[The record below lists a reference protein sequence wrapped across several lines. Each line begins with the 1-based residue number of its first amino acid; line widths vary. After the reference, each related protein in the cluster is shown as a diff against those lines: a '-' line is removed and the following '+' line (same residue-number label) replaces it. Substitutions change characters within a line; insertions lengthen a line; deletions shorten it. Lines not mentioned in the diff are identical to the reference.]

1 MLYCKVLP
9 IKSSILHPITIITS
23 RSCQVAMVTLH
34 GQFLHI
40 MKPPSESSIKKKWN
54 SKNYQMKF
62 YKKRK
67 KKLIFV
73 NFSFLLFVILP
84 SEHKNIKK
92 SKNNFSQGEK
102 SEDFTQI
109 VFKGREGNESLKKL

>member
-1 MLYCKVLP
+1 MEFQKL
-9 IKSSILHPITIITS
+9 SNEIL
-23 RSCQVAMVTLH
+23 Q
-34 GQFLHI
+34 
-40 MKPPSESSIKKKWN
+40 KKG
-54 SKNYQMKF
+54 
-62 YKKRK
+62 